1 MNQETSE
8 RVRIFA
14 ARTILTMNPAQP
26 QATHVAVR
34 DSTVLAVGGE
44 ADMAAWPDAERIDH
58 LRGKVLMP
66 GLIEAHSHLMEGAM
80 WDAVYLGYFDRRD
93 PDGRLWP
100 GLRTLD
106 AVLARLAE
114 AERALP
120 DAQATLLA
128 WGFDPIL
135 FGSSRLSVRELDRV
149 SATRPIVI
157 LHASVHLMN
166 VNSAMLA
173 LAGIDEDTDID
184 GIHKDAEGQP
194 TGELQ
199 EFAAMYP
206 VQKVIG
212 SALSL
217 AAAEQREAIW
227 KFGRVAQLAGVT
239 TATDLVSDLSP
250 QGLAALREVTGD
262 AAYPLRIVPAFAP
275 QRNPEGGAARVHAAA
290 ASSASDKLQ
299 FLSLIHI

>member
-1 MNQETSE
+1 MQQKT
-8 RVRIFA
+8 VRI
-14 ARTILTMNPAQP
+14 
-26 QATHVAVR
+26 
-34 DSTVLAVGGE
+34 
-44 ADMAAWPDAERIDH
+44 AAWSAGHDNNARRWLESR
-58 LRGKVLMP
+58 K
-66 GLIEAHSHLMEGAM
+66 
-80 WDAVYLGYFDRRD
+80 DAVA
-93 PDGRLWP
+93 GRAK
-100 GLRTLD
+100 TY
-106 AVLARLAE
+106 
-114 AERALP
+114 
-120 DAQATLLA
+120 
-128 WGFDPIL
+128 IL
-135 FGSSRLSVRELDRV
+135 FGSGRLSVRELDRV

-206 VQKVIG
+206 VQKVTG

-275 QRNPEGGAARVHAAA
+275 QRNPEGGAARGLT
-290 ASSASDKLQ
+290 ASMVFPGQKA
-299 FLSLIHI
+299 

>member
-1 MNQETSE
+1 MTHDTNE
-8 RVRIFA
+8 RTRIFA
-14 ARTILTMNPAQP
+14 ARTILTMDPARP

-34 DSTVLAVGGE
+34 GGTILAVGGE
-44 ADMAAWPDAERIDH
+44 ADMAAWPDAERIDRF
-58 LRGKVLMP
+58 RGKVLMP

-80 WDAVYLGYFDRRD
+80 WEAVYLGYFDRRD

-106 AVLARLAE
+106 AVLDRLAE
-114 AERALP
+114 AERSLP

-135 FGSSRLSVRELDRV
+135 FGSSRLSVRELDHV
-149 SATRPIVI
+149 SRTRPIAI

-166 VNSAMLA
+166 VNSTMLA

-184 GIHKDAEGQP
+184 GIHKDAEGRP

-206 VQKVIG
+206 VQ
-212 SALSL
+212 
-217 AAAEQREAIW
+217 R
-227 KFGRVAQLAGVT
+227 
-239 TATDLVSDLSP
+239 
-250 QGLAALREVTGD
+250 
-262 AAYPLRIVPAFAP
+262 
-275 QRNPEGGAARVHAAA
+275 
-290 ASSASDKLQ
+290 
-299 FLSLIHI
+299 